1 MREMFVTRRLARRTG
16 RPCGQW
22 GASLRVLL
30 FISAVCRIANGD
42 SIVIEG
48 KRYENVTVVESPTR
62 YYVRVPEEDRVIS
75 VSKSAVDP
83 STVVIDPREKTEP
96 AARDTNDEAGEG
108 PVSRTGGDVAR
119 RADVQRELWR
129 VEPQSKVLPVPYVQ
143 QKPDRCGAACIEMI
157 TAYFGKR
164 AGQHRLATAPGGG
177 GRRGANGLQ
186 MMRTLKEFGIDYA
199 RDVWWPARDA
209 GDFEKARLRLIRAV
223 EAGYPVLLGVW
234 WNDQRKRH
242 DGLGPFDHYVV
253 LVGYDIDEDVLVI
266 HDPERSAMGGRPFKR
281 VSFEEFRRMGT
292 NRFKRLFSVVCMG
305 LTGTN

>member
-1 MREMFVTRRLARRTG
+1 MRQPGRVSG
-16 RPCGQW
+16 RPCDRLCATLCALLLTGVIHG
-22 GASLRVLL
+22 GAE
-30 FISAVCRIANGD
+30 GD

-48 KRYENVTVVESPTR
+48 RRYANVTVVESPTR

-83 STVVIDPREKTEP
+83 PTVVIEPREKTEP
-96 AARDTNDEAGEG
+96 VARDTNDETGER
-108 PVSRTGGDVAR
+108 PVALSRGDMTR

-129 VEPQSKVLPVPYVQ
+129 VKPQSKVLSVPYVQ

-164 AGQHRLATAPGGG
+164 AGQHRLASAPGGG
-177 GRRGANGLQ
+177 GRRGANGHQ

-209 GDFEKARLRLIRAV
+209 GDFEEVRLRLIRAV

-234 WNDQRKRH
+234 WNDERKRH

-253 LVGYDIDEDVLVI
+253 LVGYDIDEDVLII

-281 VSFEEFRRMGT
+281 VSFEEFQRMGT
-292 NRFKRLFSVVCMG
+292 NRFNRLFSVVCMG